1 MAGYAEIRPAFLG
14 EVVTLTATVEGS
26 GSIAA
31 WEFAGALYDPAGS
44 EVEDAVAVEIL
55 DADDRTLTVTVAGQ
69 EDVGDH
75 RLVVTRTDDDS
86 GLVVFRGVLEV
97 TDPAV
102 P

>member
-31 WEFAGALYDPAGS
+31 WEF
-44 EVEDAVAVEIL
+44 
-55 DADDRTLTVTVAGQ
+55 ADDRTLTVTVAGQ